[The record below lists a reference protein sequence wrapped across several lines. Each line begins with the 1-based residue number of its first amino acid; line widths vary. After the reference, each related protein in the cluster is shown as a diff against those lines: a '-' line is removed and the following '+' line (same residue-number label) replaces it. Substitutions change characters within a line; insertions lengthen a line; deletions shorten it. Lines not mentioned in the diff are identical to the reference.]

1 MTSRCHYEFEA
12 PSNNWLLNM
21 LSIFLPVMLIIG
33 FFIWMQRRA
42 PGQMGNVMSIG
53 RSKAKA
59 YDADKPSTTFDDI
72 AGYTGVKQEITEVV
86 DFLRMPERFKEIGAR
101 VPKGILLVGPPGTG
115 KTLFARAVAGEAG
128 VGFLSVTGSDFME
141 MFVGVGASRVRD
153 LFQQAR
159 RMGRAIIFIDEID
172 SIGRKRGAGL
182 GGGHD
187 EREQTLNQLL
197 AEMDGFETS
206 EGIVIMAATNRPDIL
221 DPALLRPGRF
231 DRQIIVPFPES
242 SERKLILEVHSR
254 DKRMGPDV
262 DMETMAQATPGMS
275 GADLANLVNEAALVA
290 VRRGSK
296 QIERIDFENARDR
309 VVLGAQRESLIM
321 SAEEKRATAYHEG
334 GHALLATVL
343 PHGDP
348 LHKVTILPRGMA
360 LGVTWSLPQE
370 RHTYSKEFFEDTICK
385 AMGGRVAEMIVFGHL
400 NSGAAN
406 DLEQATG
413 IARRM
418 VREWGM
424 SERVGPMAWSSQQA
438 VFLGEDLMSSQ
449 REYSDDTAKLLD
461 EEIARILTDQEGPG
475 DRHPHPAPPWSRVD
489 RRSSARP
496 GDHRR
501 ARGRP
506 PDPPRHDRVGSAGQR
521 HHRPLTVASGRPEG
535 RVRPRSGSGDVPG
548 CRHSATAAHRSVADI
563 GPMNPAR
570 LTPWH
575 RPRPRRHGGDRIAL
589 VQRSCREVLDVD
601 HGDLTTLEHP
611 RLVDDAAAHVARRR
625 AEHGD
630 QPWRVRTGEVGPVEL
645 FAGWQ
650 SLLRRRIGVSAA
662 SGRSSRSHRWRPRS
676 RWRRRVHPVRTQATN
691 RHDAGSTD
699 GRPTNPTGRQVAAAG
714 QRTLHEHPVGGLED
728 QFGVQRVG
736 RREVDRE
743 HRAGPDR
750 GCGQPLDRRRSARAD
765 GLDGDRCHRRCRR
778 CRPRARR
785 LSASIGPMPRC
796 HWVATKPSSRGGA
809 PRTTEVATES
819 PAGR

>member
-1 MTSRCHYEFEA
+1 VIVGVLAAAFLALTLRPSDGGESLEYSEWRTEVINGNISSAVIDNGSGKISGEFTNGDKYSTTGDGSTGVSDDDRQLLVDNEVKFEFKT
-12 PSNNWLLNM
+12 PSSNWIYGV
-21 LSIFLPVMLIIG
+21 LSIFLPVLLIIG
-33 FFIWMQRRA
+33 FFVWMQRRA
-42 PGQMGNVMSIG
+42 QGQMGGVMSIG
-53 RSKAKA
+53 RSKAKT

-72 AGYTGVKQEITEVV
+72 AGYAGVKQEITEVV
-86 DFLRMPERFKEIGAR
+86 DFLRMPDRFKEIGAR

-187 EREQTLNQLL
+187 EREQTLNQML

-206 EGIVIMAATNRPDIL
+206 EGIVILAATNRPDIL

-231 DRQIIVPFPES
+231 DRQIVVPFPES
-242 SERKLILEVHSR
+242 SERKAILEVHSR

-309 VVLGAQRESLIM
+309 VVLGARRESMIL

-370 RHTYSKEFFEDTICK
+370 RHTYSKEYFDDTICK

-413 IARRM
+413 LARRM

-461 EEIARILTDQEGPG
+461 EEIARILTDQEQ
-475 DRHPHPAPPWSRVD
+475 RATEVITR
-489 RRSSARP
+489 
-496 GDHRR
+496 HRR
-501 ARGRP
+501 
-506 PDPPRHDRVGSAGQR
+506 
-521 HHRPLTVASGRPEG
+521 
-535 RVRPRSGSGDVPG
+535 
-548 CRHSATAAHRSVADI
+548 
-563 GPMNPAR
+563 
-570 LTPWH
+570 
-575 RPRPRRHGGDRIAL
+575 
-589 VQRSCREVLDVD
+589 
-601 HGDLTTLEHP
+601 
-611 RLVDDAAAHVARRR
+611 
-625 AEHGD
+625 
-630 QPWRVRTGEVGPVEL
+630 
-645 FAGWQ
+645 
-650 SLLRRRIGVSAA
+650 
-662 SGRSSRSHRWRPRS
+662 
-676 RWRRRVHPVRTQATN
+676 
-691 RHDAGSTD
+691 
-699 GRPTNPTGRQVAAAG
+699 
-714 QRTLHEHPVGGLED
+714 GLELIAEALLE
-728 QFGVQRVG
+728 
-736 RREVDRE
+736 RETID
-743 HRAGPDR
+743 GP
-750 GCGQPLDRRRSARAD
+750 
-765 GLDGDRCHRRCRR
+765 
-778 CRPRARR
+778 
-785 LSASIGPMPRC
+785 
-796 HWVATKPSSRGGA
+796 
-809 PRTTEVATES
+809 EVAKLIHLGMSES
-819 PAGR
+819 DKPAEGTVVR